1 MKKVSRSSNNPD
13 FRVSTSQL
21 LLLDSPFILFEPK
34 KNLWWKS
41 TKILFFFRDPQGDAG
56 RMKIF
61 DPEIYGLLAQKHTAE
76 SVTRPGGVL
85 WSAVICPGSLDVFV
99 WGRYGEV

>member
-1 MKKVSRSSNNPD
+1 MKKVSRNSKNPD

-21 LLLDSPFILFEPK
+21 LLVDSPFILFEPK
-34 KNLWWKS
+34 KTLVKIHQNPVFLQGSSRRRWQDEDLRPGNLRA
-41 TKILFFFRDPQGDAG
+41 LG
-56 RMKIF
+56 
-61 DPEIYGLLAQKHTAE
+61 PEHTAE